1 MVTVER
7 KPPAASELADDEYAY
22 PFVELTL
29 VLSADWVLTYERLF
43 ELGELNE
50 LCKVERTAEGAL
62 LVTAPPP
69 PQESGWIESLL
80 TEAILPW
87 ASNERWRV
95 FGSTFGYQLPDGSL
109 LIPDL
114 SCLPIDRL
122 PERGDIR
129 AWSTPHEGSPPMV
142 VEVRSPGQTLGSQ
155 QRKMEKYISN
165 GVRLAWLFDPR
176 RRQVHVYRPER
187 EPEVL
192 DDPKSLSG
200 EDVMDGL
207 VVDLSDIW
215 P

>member
-1 MVTVER
+1 MVTAEP
-7 KPPAASELADDEYAY
+7 KAPATAEVVDESEY

-29 VLSADWVLTYERLF
+29 RLPEGWQLSWERLF

-50 LCKVERTAEGAL
+50 LFQVERTAEGDL
-62 LVTAPPP
+62 VVTAPPP

-87 ASNERWRV
+87 TSTARWRV
-95 FGSTFGYQLPDGSL
+95 FGSTFGYELPDGSM

-114 SCLPIDRL
+114 SCLPLDRL
-122 PERGDIR
+122 PARGDTA
-129 AWSTPHEGSPPMV
+129 AWSKPHKGFPPLV
-142 VEVRSPGQTLGSQ
+142 VEVRSPRQPLVGQ
-155 QRKMEKYISN
+155 QRKMEKYLAN
-165 GVRLAWLFDPR
+165 GVQLGWLFDPR
-176 RRQVHVYRPER
+176 RRQVHVYRPEQ

-200 EDVMDGL
+200 EDVMEGL